1 MSTDQVSTVQDLR
14 LSRVGKRPVVLP
26 KGVTFALKDGR
37 LEVKGPKGELV
48 RPVTPNVS
56 IKVEDTGVHV
66 SPTVG
71 GRDGARFQGLARA
84 LLQGMVDGVANG
96 YTKTLQLVGTGYR
109 AEVKVTTLH
118 LALGFSHPVVF
129 PIPLGIKIE
138 IPAESKGT
146 MLVIRGSD
154 KEKIGQTAE
163 ILSRMNNQF
172 TGTQDALKE
181 LIDLSKITTK
191 NQLSEGSA
199 ELKRMVNNLDSTMS
213 TIETRFADLSDT
225 MRKSIE
231 GSAEKSS
238 QAADGI
244 ITKVGELNQQSVEK
258 FMEVLNK
265 HEGQLDRVDQLK
277 EKLQSA
283 VEEFGT
289 YVTGYNEIN
298 AGMRYVAEDVKIAMN
313 SLSSS
318 VQKMK
323 ESQDSIKDV
332 AELAASQV
340 KELNTSQE
348 LQVETWMNI
357 ETSMERYREVFDTV
371 EKSASHVLSDITLHL
386 QQFSSATQDHFNKTV
401 TVANDHVTHAVGQLG
416 AAIDGLSEKLE
427 ELGEVAEEISSIKNQ
442 LTK

>member
-1 MSTDQVSTVQDLR
+1 MSTDQISTVQDLR

-154 KEKIGQTAE
+154 KEKIGQTA
-163 ILSRMNNQF
+163 
-172 TGTQDALKE
+172 A
-181 LIDLSKITTK
+181 KIRGFRPPEPYGGK
-191 NQLSEGSA
+191 G
-199 ELKRMVNNLDSTMS
+199 V
-213 TIETRFADLSDT
+213 
-225 MRKSIE
+225 
-231 GSAEKSS
+231 
-238 QAADGI
+238 
-244 ITKVGELNQQSVEK
+244 
-258 FMEVLNK
+258 
-265 HEGQLDRVDQLK
+265 
-277 EKLQSA
+277 
-283 VEEFGT
+283 
-289 YVTGYNEIN
+289 
-298 AGMRYVAEDVKIAMN
+298 RY
-313 SLSSS
+313 
-318 VQKMK
+318 
-323 ESQDSIKDV
+323 
-332 AELAASQV
+332 
-340 KELNTSQE
+340 
-348 LQVETWMNI
+348 
-357 ETSMERYREVFDTV
+357 
-371 EKSASHVLSDITLHL
+371 
-386 QQFSSATQDHFNKTV
+386 
-401 TVANDHVTHAVGQLG
+401 
-416 AAIDGLSEKLE
+416 
-427 ELGEVAEEISSIKNQ
+427 LGEKVREKAGKAG
-442 LTK
+442 KGGK